1 MRAVDSVVPIK
12 KVRVKTN
19 LKHYVLIQEKSQQ
32 YKGQTNYVQGA
43 KNSAKIKKNVSSE
56 DVSQEKS
63 SYWEEKVIQNSKRPK
78 ELCKTVKSLA
88 LKAHSCLK

>member
-1 MRAVDSVVPIK
+1 MPIK

-43 KNSAKIKKNVSSE
+43 KNRTKIKKMSLRKMFHKKKALIE
-56 DVSQEKS
+56 R
-63 SYWEEKVIQNSKRPK
+63 KR
-78 ELCKTVKSLA
+78 
-88 LKAHSCLK
+88 